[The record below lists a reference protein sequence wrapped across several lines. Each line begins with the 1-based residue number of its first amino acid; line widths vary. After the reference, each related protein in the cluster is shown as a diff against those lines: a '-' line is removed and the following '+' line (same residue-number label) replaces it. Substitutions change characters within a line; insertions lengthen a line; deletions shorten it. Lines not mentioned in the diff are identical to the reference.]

1 MGICGGKAQT
11 SGGEVRLMETQWPDR
26 PQGCPLGAYLNT
38 NKEKIY
44 TDVPKIH
51 GKQLADISVSEKSMM
66 PGCSGVTRGQDEHGA
81 GGEKA

>member
-1 MGICGGKAQT
+1 MTRQT
-11 SGGEVRLMETQWPDR
+11 TRMSSGGL
-26 PQGCPLGAYLNT
+26 LNT

-51 GKQLADISVSEKSMM
+51 GKQLADISVSEKGMVL
-66 PGCSGVTRGQDEHGA
+66 GCSGVTRGQAEHGD